1 MVQGDIDPSIPGTG
15 VPVVAFPENSR
26 GHHHL
31 RRFCFRIIKLARFHQ
46 RRILAVIK
54 HPCPTLM
61 CAVRTCGLWWPT
73 RFAPGKRLQNRTTGA
88 TLPMALF
95 L

>member
-15 VPVVAFPENSR
+15 VPVVAVPEKFKNENPEGYTIYAGAMLSQN
-26 GHHHL
+26 
-31 RRFCFRIIKLARFHQ
+31 IKRARFHQ

-61 CAVRTCGLWWPT
+61 CAVRTCGL
-73 RFAPGKRLQNRTTGA
+73 
-88 TLPMALF
+88 
-95 L
+95 